1 MIFNFSVFDW
11 KYPFRANLDQETKF
25 DSLAEIWCLDKF
37 EYEEFKGGV
46 HFFCFRLEIPFLGK
60 FSPTNRNF

>member
-1 MIFNFSVFDW
+1 MIFSFSVFDW

-25 DSLAEIWCLDKF
+25 DSLAEIWYLDKF

-46 HFFCFRLEIPFLGK
+46 HFF
-60 FSPTNRNF
+60 